1 MLLSFFDAVS
11 LKRYGVCKANAR
23 VSILRVKR
31 AELARARHEQKYSPK
46 AKFPNIKKEHEMG
59 RTLKDSFRFNR
70 YSTYRQEE
78 DRECFYTL
86 CPLFFASTAFVVTNA
101 IIQLS
106 ICRRFARLDIFALRQ
121 IRYAFATLKLDM
133 I

>member
-1 MLLSFFDAVS
+1 
-11 LKRYGVCKANAR
+11 
-23 VSILRVKR
+23 
-31 AELARARHEQKYSPK
+31 
-46 AKFPNIKKEHEMG
+46 MG
-59 RTLKDSFRFNR
+59 RTLKDGFRFNR

>member
-1 MLLSFFDAVS
+1 M
-11 LKRYGVCKANAR
+11 
-23 VSILRVKR
+23 
-31 AELARARHEQKYSPK
+31 E
-46 AKFPNIKKEHEMG
+46 

-101 IIQLS
+101 ILFGDM
-106 ICRRFARLDIFALRQ
+106 FAIANAIYFRSRSNAI
-121 IRYAFATLKLDM
+121 
-133 I
+133 

>member
-1 MLLSFFDAVS
+1 
-11 LKRYGVCKANAR
+11 
-23 VSILRVKR
+23 
-31 AELARARHEQKYSPK
+31 
-46 AKFPNIKKEHEMG
+46 MG

-101 IIQLS
+101 IFN
-106 ICRRFARLDIFALRQ
+106 C
-121 IRYAFATLKLDM
+121 RYAVASLGSIYLPCGKFDM
-133 I
+133 LSLRSSSI